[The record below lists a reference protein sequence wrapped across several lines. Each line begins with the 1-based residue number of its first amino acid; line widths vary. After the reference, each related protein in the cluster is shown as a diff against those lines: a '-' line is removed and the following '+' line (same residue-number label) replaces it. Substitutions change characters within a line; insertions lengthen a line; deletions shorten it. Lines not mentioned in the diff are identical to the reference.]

1 MGNRSPAFLLKV
13 AKSLVEEVSQETSSL
28 LDSIRRLGKDVD
40 YTKVAYIAMDL
51 RSDLDCAITLTDNI
65 SKQDPN
71 IALPDDTTPSDV
83 KASAYFQ
90 MGLTFMAQKKFK
102 DAIKYFEESLKYNPD
117 QATYYNIG
125 LCYLRMKGLFRD
137 KTQEAI
143 AALQKCIDIDSE
155 TDIAVDAGKILARR
169 GLL

>member
-90 MGLTFMAQKKFK
+90 MGLTFMA
-102 DAIKYFEESLKYNPD
+102 
-117 QATYYNIG
+117 
-125 LCYLRMKGLFRD
+125 
-137 KTQEAI
+137 
-143 AALQKCIDIDSE
+143 
-155 TDIAVDAGKILARR
+155 
-169 GLL
+169 